1 MKHGGV
7 RRRRD
12 AVRENRESGV
22 SAIEFVFLTP
32 VLFFLIFAT
41 VQFAMYF
48 FARHVAIA
56 AAQEGARVARAEAGN
71 PAEAGVWSNDAKAK
85 AVAWINQLAPS
96 LLENNCANDPT
107 TACVGTDSIGAP
119 GTNGWTVSVTV
130 TANVPSLIPGVQMSV
145 TETSAGPVEQF
156 IPDTGN

>member
-12 AVRENRESGV
+12 AVRANRESGV

-32 VLFFLIFAT
+32 VLFLLIFAT
-41 VQFAMYF
+41 VQFAMFF

-71 PAEAGVWSNDAKAK
+71 PAENWSADAKTK
-85 AVAWINQLAPS
+85 AVDWINQLAPS
-96 LLENNCANDPT
+96 LLDDNCNNDPT
-107 TACVGTDSIGAP
+107 TACVGTGSAGAP
-119 GTNGWTVSVTV
+119 GADGWTVSVTV
-130 TANVPSLIPGVQMSV
+130 TANVPSLIPGVHMTV
-145 TETSAGPVEQF
+145 TETSTGPVEQF
-156 IPDTGN
+156 IPDN

>member
-12 AVRENRESGV
+12 AGRENRESGV

-41 VQFAMYF
+41 VQFAVYF

-56 AAQEGARVARAEAGN
+56 AAQEGARVARAEAAN
-71 PAEAGVWSNDAKAK
+71 SNAWSADAKTK

-96 LLENNCANDPT
+96 LLESNCGNDPT
-107 TACVGTDSIGAP
+107 TACVATGSSGTPGAD
-119 GTNGWTVSVTV
+119 GWTVSVTV
-130 TANVPSLIPGVQMSV
+130 TANVPSLIPGVHMSV
-145 TETSAGPVEQF
+145 TETSTGPVEQF

>member
-12 AVRENRESGV
+12 AVRANRESGV

-41 VQFAMYF
+41 VQFATYF

-56 AAQEGARVARAEAGN
+56 AAQEGARVARAEASNTTG
-71 PAEAGVWSNDAKAK
+71 WSADAKAK
-85 AVAWINQLAPS
+85 AVAWINQLAPN
-96 LLENNCANDPT
+96 LLESDCPNNPT
-107 TACVGTDSIGAP
+107 TACVTTAANGVPGAD
-119 GTNGWTVSVTV
+119 GWTVSVTV
-130 TANVPSLIPGVQMSV
+130 TAKVPSLIPGVNLTV
-145 TETSAGPVEQF
+145 TETSSGPVEQF

>member
-32 VLFFLIFAT
+32 LLFFLIFAT

-56 AAQEGARVARAEAGN
+56 AAQEGARVARAEAAN
-71 PAEAGVWSNDAKAK
+71 PAENWSGDAMAK
-85 AVAWINQLAPS
+85 SNAWINNLAPS
-96 LLENNCANDPT
+96 LLGGARVSTAANGVP
-107 TACVGTDSIGAP
+107 GAD
-119 GTNGWTVSVTV
+119 GWTVSVTV
-130 TANVPSLIPGVQMSV
+130 TATVPALFPGMNMTV
-145 TETSAGPVEQF
+145 TETSSGPVEQF
-156 IPDTGN
+156 IHDTGN

>member
-12 AVRENRESGV
+12 AVRANRESGV

-71 PAEAGVWSNDAKAK
+71 PAEDWSGDAKAK

-96 LLENNCANDPT
+96 LLESNCANDPT
-107 TACVGTDSIGAP
+107 TACVGTNSTGAL
-119 GTNGWTVSVTV
+119 GADGYTVSVTV
-130 TANVPSLIPGVQMSV
+130 TANVPSLIPGVHMSV